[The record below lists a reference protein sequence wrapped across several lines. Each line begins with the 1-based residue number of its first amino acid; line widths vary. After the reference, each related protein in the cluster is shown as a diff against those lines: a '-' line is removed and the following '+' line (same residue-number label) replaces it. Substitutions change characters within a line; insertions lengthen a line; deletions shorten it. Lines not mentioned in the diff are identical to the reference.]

1 MSLRNGV
8 LPSPTMAVWS
18 FAAVLLLAAGSLP
31 LQAQEYTP
39 LPGLRVSNGLIQY
52 SFFQAG
58 GCINL
63 SNTTINGV
71 VYTVHTSK
79 WQRRETVQPGWT
91 SQDTEHDGVCAYST
105 TTPGEYRLVAEI
117 SIGGQRGFYSSE
129 NTFTIEGM
137 TPEEMMPPPVTGGPT
152 YYFPHLAVGA
162 SWQTTITYI
171 NYSSQEV
178 TCQTDFLS
186 DDGSPLMVS
195 FADKGTVPSRTDVLL
210 PRGSVHQ
217 ETNVELSA
225 PLAPGWARATCSG
238 PVKASLLFR
247 QHSSEGVPIAE
258 GGVNAATVPAT
269 RFVTFAEQGEG
280 KSGTGV
286 AYANP
291 SDTSAVLTFTARDAD
306 GEMLASVDLMT
317 LSPNGHDAQNMA
329 LLFGLPSFTGSLE
342 ITSTEPI
349 VTLSLNFEA
358 APVFSSL
365 PPGELDAA
373 AQGST
378 TYYFPH
384 LAVGASWQ
392 TTITYINYSSQEVSC
407 TTEFLSDQG
416 SPLMVSFPTKGTD
429 ISRDDVL
436 PPGGS
441 VHEETN
447 VELNAPLAPGW
458 ARATCTGPVKASLLF
473 RLHDSAGMPVAE
485 AAVNATTVPA
495 TRFVTFAEQGEG
507 KSGTGVGYANPSD
520 TSALVTFTVRDADGQ
535 MLDSFDQTLLAG
547 GHGAQNM
554 ALLFG
559 LSSFTGSLEITS
571 TEPIVTLSLNFEA
584 APVFSSLPS
593 GELDAAPDIPG
604 GMLAPANE
612 AAFNDLFVGKRAATN
627 FPTAYAD
634 FVSPGRFRETQG
646 ADTYTGSYT
655 YRNTGSNTGTVTFNY
670 DDGDRCTTRL
680 TFTSAMAG
688 TATFTCA
695 DGESGEYTWRLV
707 EIPGSAGA
715 PDLVVQTPS
724 VSDSSPNAGGSF
736 TLSATVRNQGN
747 GQSASTTLRYY
758 RSSDETI
765 STSDTQVGTDAV
777 SVLSAFGTS
786 DESIS
791 LTAPSTA
798 GTYYYGACVDPVS
811 RESATGNNC
820 SSAVSVTVS
829 ASQMEIADFDL
840 ASANGDA
847 QGIVF
852 ANNRFFVPDATDD
865 KVYAYQSSGQRDSA
879 SEFDLDSANGDAR
892 GITFANNRFYVVDGT
907 DDKVYAYHATG
918 QRDSA
923 ADFDLHADNADLGG
937 ITFANSRFF
946 VVDFADDKVYAYSAS
961 GQRESAAGFDLHADN
976 EWQAGITFANNRFF
990 VPDAT
995 DDKVYAYSA
1004 SGQRESAAD
1013 FGLHVDSGNPRGITF
1028 TNNRFFVVDTT
1039 DDKVYV
1045 LNPTAP
1051 DLVVESPSVSSST
1064 PATGQSFEFR
1074 ATVRN
1079 QGPSTSTATT
1089 LRYYRSTNST
1099 ISTSDTQVGTDAV
1112 GALSRQATSA
1122 ETITLT
1128 APSAAGTYYYG
1139 ACVDPVSGRIRLPGN
1154 NCSSAVR
1161 VTVGSSGGGGGNA
1174 VTGEITECSG
1184 IGLGGGS
1191 VLATIRGTVQAH
1203 RSVSSVYVTG
1213 TVNGQLVRRVPLGS
1227 ISAGQS
1233 ETFTIIGNIT
1243 TFSISLRCEASV
1255 EWTELQ

>member
-1 MSLRNGV
+1 
-8 LPSPTMAVWS
+8 MA
-18 FAAVLLLAAGSLP
+18 
-31 LQAQEYTP
+31 
-39 LPGLRVSNGLIQY
+39 
-52 SFFQAG
+52 
-58 GCINL
+58 
-63 SNTTINGV
+63 
-71 VYTVHTSK
+71 
-79 WQRRETVQPGWT
+79 
-91 SQDTEHDGVCAYST
+91 
-105 TTPGEYRLVAEI
+105 
-117 SIGGQRGFYSSE
+117 
-129 NTFTIEGM
+129 
-137 TPEEMMPPPVTGGPT
+137 
-152 YYFPHLAVGA
+152 
-162 SWQTTITYI
+162 
-171 NYSSQEV
+171 
-178 TCQTDFLS
+178 
-186 DDGSPLMVS
+186 
-195 FADKGTVPSRTDVLL
+195 
-210 PRGSVHQ
+210 
-217 ETNVELSA
+217 LSA

-238 PVKASLLFR
+238 QVKASLLFR

-258 GGVNAATVPAT
+258 GGVNATTVPAT

-306 GEMLASVDLMT
+306 GLTLASVDKN

-365 PPGELDAA
+365 PRGELDAA

-392 TTITYINYSSQEVSC
+392 TTITYINYSPQEVSC

-416 SPLMVSFPTKGTD
+416 SPLLVSFAGRGMD
-429 ISRDDVL
+429 ISRTDTL
-436 PPGGS
+436 PPGGA
-441 VHEETN
+441 VHQETN
-447 VELNAPLAPGW
+447 VELSAPLAPGW
-458 ARATCTGPVKASLLF
+458 ARATCSGPVKASLLF

-485 AAVNATTVPA
+485 AAVNAATVPA

-584 APVFSSLPS
+584 APVFSSLPP

-604 GMLAPANE
+604 GMLAPANQ
-612 AAFNDLFVGKRAATN
+612 AAFNNLFVGKRAATN
-627 FPTAYAD
+627 FPTVYAD

-655 YRNTGSNTGTVTFNY
+655 YQNTGSNTGTVTFNY

-695 DGESGEYTWRLV
+695 EGESGEYDWRLV
-707 EIPGSAGA
+707 DIPGSAGT

-724 VSDSSPNAGGSF
+724 VSDSSPNAGESF

-747 GQSASTTLRYY
+747 GLSASTTLRYY
-758 RSSDETI
+758 RSSDMTI
-765 STSDTQVGTDAV
+765 STSDTQVGTDIV
-777 SVLSAFGTS
+777 SGLSAFGVS

-811 RESATGNNC
+811 GESATGNNC

-879 SEFDLDSANGDAR
+879 SEFDLDPANGDAR

-923 ADFDLHADNADLGG
+923 ADFDLHADNADPGG

-961 GQRESAAGFDLHADN
+961 GQRDSAAGFDLHADN

-1013 FGLHVDSGNPRGITF
+1013 FGLHVDSWNPRGITF

-1139 ACVDPVSGRIRLPGN
+1139 ACVDPVAEETGTGN

-1161 VTVGSSGGGGGNA
+1161 VTVGSSGGGGDA

-1184 IGLGGGS
+1184 IGLGGGR
-1191 VLATIRGTVQAH
+1191 VLATIHGNVQAH

-1243 TFSISLRCEASV
+1243 TFSTSLRCVASV